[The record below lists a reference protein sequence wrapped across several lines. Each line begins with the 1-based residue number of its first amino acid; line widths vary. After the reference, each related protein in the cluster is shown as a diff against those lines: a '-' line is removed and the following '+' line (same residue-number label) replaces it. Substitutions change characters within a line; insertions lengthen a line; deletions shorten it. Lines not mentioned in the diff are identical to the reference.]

1 MVVYVLEY
9 KFHLYM
15 AEYIEKEVQQ
25 RKQYFDKI
33 EDLISEYRRLKNAR
47 LQGILEYNT
56 DFKVYQGNMEEVD
69 IKQIDKLMG
78 E

>member
-1 MVVYVLEY
+1 
-9 KFHLYM
+9 M